1 MLMTQTYTLIA
12 TPIEHTDVRNK
23 KTYWVKITSG
33 TEELIIKIGI
43 KNYNALKAMT
53 KQTKLKL

>member
-1 MLMTQTYTLIA
+1 MITA

-23 KTYWVKITSG
+23 KTYWVKLTNGS
-33 TEELIIKIGI
+33 EELIIKIGI
-43 KNYNALKAMT
+43 KNYNALKTMA

>member
-1 MLMTQTYTLIA
+1 MTQTYTLIA